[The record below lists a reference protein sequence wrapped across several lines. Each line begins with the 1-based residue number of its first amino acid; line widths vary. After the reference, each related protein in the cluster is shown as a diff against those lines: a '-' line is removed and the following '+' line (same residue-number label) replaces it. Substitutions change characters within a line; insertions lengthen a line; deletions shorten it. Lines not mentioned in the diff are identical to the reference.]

1 MAEFAG
7 GARGGLTA
15 KRLVLVVAAG
25 FVVGA
30 LLTEL
35 LAFALPASAARE
47 FFITTVA
54 ASVGPLAMDLKVIAL
69 TLGPL
74 ALRVNILSLV
84 GILLVAWFARS
95 LL

>member
-1 MAEFAG
+1 MT
-7 GARGGLTA
+7 AR
-15 KRLVLVVAAG
+15 RVVLVVASG

-35 LAFALPASAARE
+35 MALALPPSAARQ
-47 FFITTVA
+47 FFITTIS
-54 ASVGPLAMDLKVIAL
+54 ASLGPLAVDLKVLAL

-74 ALRVNILSLV
+74 ALRANILSLV
-84 GILLVAWFARS
+84 GVLVVAWFARS